1 MVINSSDTFFSMID
15 NFDPNDN
22 VLIKNIGD
30 VLIQHPNFQL
40 LRVLYLK
47 SLKSQN
53 SKDFDKVLSHASIS
67 TYDRELLY
75 EFLDTDIIPNKT
87 KQEPFRDKVNEN
99 IKENNFLENDSAK
112 DKNKPKSEPN
122 EMEFYKWFNHIENNK
137 SLDDSNEVEKKFAI
151 IDNFLSN
158 KKRIDPYRNSLNTE
172 DLSEKSLVSQDE
184 LMTET
189 LAKVLMKQKKYDKAL
204 EAYQIL
210 RLKYPE
216 KNSFFANQ
224 IKKIQKLKE

>member
-15 NFDPNDN
+15 DFDPNN
-22 VLIKNIGD
+22 KVLLENIGD

-47 SLKSQN
+47 SIKSQN
-53 SKDFDKVLSHASIS
+53 SKDFDKALSHASIS

-75 EFLDTDIIPNKT
+75 EFLDTDIIPNKI
-87 KQEPFRDKVNEN
+87 KEEQIDDKVNEN
-99 IKENNFLENDSAK
+99 IKEKIIIKNDSAK
-112 DKNKPKSEPN
+112 DISVTK
-122 EMEFYKWFNHIENNK
+122 EMEFHKWFSYVKSNK
-137 SLDDSNEVEKKFAI
+137 TLNDSNEVEKKFTLI
-151 IDNFLSN
+151 ENFLIN
-158 KKRIDPYRNSLNTE
+158 KKTIDPDRNFLNTE

-210 RLKYPE
+210 GLKYPE

>member
-53 SKDFDKVLSHASIS
+53 SKDFDKVLSHVSIS

-75 EFLDTDIIPNKT
+75 EFLDTDIIPNKI

-122 EMEFYKWFNHIENNK
+122 EMEFYKWFNYIKSNK
-137 SLDDSNEVEKKFAI
+137 TLNESSEVEKKFAL
-151 IDNFLSN
+151 IDDFLIN
-158 KKRIDPYRNSLNTE
+158 KKRINTDRNFLNTE
-172 DLSEKSLVSQDE
+172 DLSEKSLVSNDE

-189 LAKVLMKQKKYDKAL
+189 LAKVLMKQKN
-204 EAYQIL
+204 I
-210 RLKYPE
+210 
-216 KNSFFANQ
+216 
-224 IKKIQKLKE
+224 IKPWRHIKF

>member
-15 NFDPNDN
+15 DFDPNN
-22 VLIKNIGD
+22 KVLLENIGD

-47 SLKSQN
+47 SIKSQN
-53 SKDFDKVLSHASIS
+53 SKDFDKALSHASIS

-75 EFLDTDIIPNKT
+75 EFLDTDIIPNKI
-87 KQEPFRDKVNEN
+87 KEEQIDDKLNEN
-99 IKENNFLENDSAK
+99 IKEEIIIKNDSTK
-112 DKNKPKSEPN
+112 DISLTK
-122 EMEFYKWFNHIENNK
+122 EMEFYKWFSYIKSNK
-137 SLDDSNEVEKKFAI
+137 TLNESNEVEKKFAL
-151 IDNFLSN
+151 IDDFLTN
-158 KKRIDPYRNSLNTE
+158 KERIDPDRNYLNTE

-224 IKKIQKLKE
+224 IKKIRKLKE

>member
-15 NFDPNDN
+15 NFDPNDKV
-22 VLIKNIGD
+22 VLENIGD

-47 SLKSQN
+47 SIKSQK
-53 SKDFDKVLSHASIS
+53 SKDFDKALSHASIS

-75 EFLDTDIIPNKT
+75 KFLDTDIIPNK
-87 KQEPFRDKVNEN
+87 
-99 IKENNFLENDSAK
+99 IKEEQIHDKLNKNVKEKSIVKNDFTENNNTS
-112 DKNKPKSEPN
+112 KSEPK
-122 EMEFYKWFNHIENNK
+122 EMEFYKWFSYIEIK
-137 SLDDSNEVEKKFAI
+137 KTLPDSSEVDKKFDL
-151 IDNFLSN
+151 IDSFLN
-158 KKRIDPYRNSLNTE
+158 KKTIDPDRNSRNTE
-172 DLSEKSLVSQDE
+172 DLSEKSLVSEDE

-189 LAKVLMKQKKYDKAL
+189 LAKVLMKQKKYNKAL

-210 RLKYPE
+210 SLKYPE
-216 KNSFFANQ
+216 KNSFFADQ

>member
-1 MVINSSDTFFSMID
+1 MVINSPDTFFSMIND
-15 NFDPNDN
+15 FDPNDK
-22 VLIKNIGD
+22 VLLENIGD

-67 TYDRELLY
+67 TYDREILY
-75 EFLDTDIIPNKT
+75 EFLDTDIIPNKI
-87 KQEPFRDKVNEN
+87 KEEQIDDKVNEN
-99 IKENNFLENDSAK
+99 IKEEIIIKNDSTK
-112 DKNKPKSEPN
+112 DISLTK
-122 EMEFYKWFNHIENNK
+122 EMEFYKWFSYIKSNK
-137 SLDDSNEVEKKFAI
+137 TLNESNEVEKKFAL
-151 IDNFLSN
+151 IDDFLTS
-158 KKRIDPYRNSLNTE
+158 KKRIDPDRNYLNTE
-172 DLSEKSLVSQDE
+172 DLSEKSLVSHNE

-210 RLKYPE
+210 GLKYPE

-224 IKKIQKLKE
+224 IKKIRKLKE

>member
-15 NFDPNDN
+15 DFDPNN
-22 VLIKNIGD
+22 KVLLENIGD

-47 SLKSQN
+47 SIKSQN
-53 SKDFDKVLSHASIS
+53 SKDFDKALSHASIS

-75 EFLDTDIIPNKT
+75 KFLDTDIIPNKI
-87 KQEPFRDKVNEN
+87 KEEQIDDKVNEN
-99 IKENNFLENDSAK
+99 IKEEIIIKNDSTK
-112 DKNKPKSEPN
+112 DISLTK
-122 EMEFYKWFNHIENNK
+122 EMEFYKWFSYIKSNK
-137 SLDDSNEVEKKFAI
+137 TLNESNEVEKKFAL
-151 IDNFLSN
+151 IDDFLTS
-158 KKRIDPYRNSLNTE
+158 KKRIDPDRNYLNTE
-172 DLSEKSLVSQDE
+172 DLSEESLVSHDE

-210 RLKYPE
+210 GLKYPE

>member
-53 SKDFDKVLSHASIS
+53 SKDFDKVLSHVSIS

-75 EFLDTDIIPNKT
+75 EFLDTDIIPNKI

-158 KKRIDPYRNSLNTE
+158 KKRIDPYTNSLNTE

>member
-1 MVINSSDTFFSMID
+1 MVINSSNTFFSMIND
-15 NFDPNDN
+15 FDPNDKVLLENIGN
-22 VLIKNIGD
+22 VLN
-30 VLIQHPNFQL
+30 QYPNFQL

-47 SLKSQN
+47 SIKSQN
-53 SKDFDKVLSHASIS
+53 SKDFDKALSHASIS

-87 KQEPFRDKVNEN
+87 KEEQIDNKVNEN
-99 IKENNFLENDSAK
+99 IKEESIIKNDSTK
-112 DKNKPKSEPN
+112 DISFTK
-122 EMEFYKWFNHIENNK
+122 EMEFYKWFSYIKSNK
-137 SLDDSNEVEKKFAI
+137 TLNESNEVEEKFAL
-151 IDNFLSN
+151 IDNFLIN
-158 KKRIDPYRNSLNTE
+158 KKRMNTDRNFLNTE
-172 DLSEKSLVSQDE
+172 DLSEKSLVSNDE

-210 RLKYPE
+210 GLKYPE

-224 IKKIQKLKE
+224 IKKIRKLKE

>member
-15 NFDPNDN
+15 DFDPNN
-22 VLIKNIGD
+22 KVLLENIGD

-47 SLKSQN
+47 SIKSQN
-53 SKDFDKVLSHASIS
+53 SKDFDKALSHASIS

-75 EFLDTDIIPNKT
+75 EFLDTDIIPNKI
-87 KQEPFRDKVNEN
+87 KEEQIDDKVNEN
-99 IKENNFLENDSAK
+99 IKEKIIIKNDSAK
-112 DKNKPKSEPN
+112 DISVTK
-122 EMEFYKWFNHIENNK
+122 EMEFHKWFSYVKSNK
-137 SLDDSNEVEKKFAI
+137 TLNDSNEVEKKFTLI
-151 IDNFLSN
+151 ENFLIN
-158 KKRIDPYRNSLNTE
+158 KKTIDPDRNFFNTE

-210 RLKYPE
+210 GLKYPE

-224 IKKIQKLKE
+224 IKKIRKLKE

>member
-1 MVINSSDTFFSMID
+1 MVINSSNTFFSMIND
-15 NFDPNDN
+15 FDPNDKVLLENIGN
-22 VLIKNIGD
+22 VLN
-30 VLIQHPNFQL
+30 QYPNFQL

-47 SLKSQN
+47 LIKSQN
-53 SKDFDKVLSHASIS
+53 SKDFDKALSHASIS

-75 EFLDTDIIPNKT
+75 EFLDTDIIPNKI
-87 KQEPFRDKVNEN
+87 KEEQIDYKVNEN
-99 IKENNFLENDSAK
+99 IKEEIIIKNDFTK
-112 DKNKPKSEPN
+112 DISLTK
-122 EMEFYKWFNHIENNK
+122 EMEFYKWFSYIKSNK
-137 SLDDSNEVEKKFAI
+137 TLNESNEVEKKFAL
-151 IDNFLSN
+151 IDDFLTS
-158 KKRIDPYRNSLNTE
+158 KKRIDPDRNYLNTE
-172 DLSEKSLVSQDE
+172 DLSEESLVSHDE

-210 RLKYPE
+210 GLKYPE

>member
-75 EFLDTDIIPNKT
+75 EFLDTDIIPNKI

-122 EMEFYKWFNHIENNK
+122 EMEFYKWFNHIETNK

-158 KKRIDPYRNSLNTE
+158 KKRIDPYTNSLNTE

>member
-1 MVINSSDTFFSMID
+1 MID
-15 NFDPNDN
+15 DFDQNDKVLLENIGN
-22 VLIKNIGD
+22 VLN
-30 VLIQHPNFQL
+30 QYPNFQL

-47 SLKSQN
+47 SIKSQN
-53 SKDFDKVLSHASIS
+53 SKDFDKALSHASIS

-75 EFLDTDIIPNKT
+75 EFLDTDIIPNKI
-87 KQEPFRDKVNEN
+87 KEEQIDDRVDEN
-99 IKENNFLENDSAK
+99 IKEEIIIKNDSAK
-112 DKNKPKSEPN
+112 DISLTT
-122 EMEFYKWFNHIENNK
+122 EMEFYKWFSYIKSNK
-137 SLDDSNEVEKKFAI
+137 TLNESNEVEKKFAL
-151 IDNFLSN
+151 IDNFLIN
-158 KKRIDPYRNSLNTE
+158 KKRIDPDRNFLNTE
-172 DLSEKSLVSQDE
+172 DLSEKSLVSHDE

-210 RLKYPE
+210 GLKYPE

>member
-75 EFLDTDIIPNKT
+75 EFLDTDIIPNKI

-99 IKENNFLENDSAK
+99 IKENNFL
-112 DKNKPKSEPN
+112 
-122 EMEFYKWFNHIENNK
+122 
-137 SLDDSNEVEKKFAI
+137 
-151 IDNFLSN
+151 
-158 KKRIDPYRNSLNTE
+158 
-172 DLSEKSLVSQDE
+172 
-184 LMTET
+184 
-189 LAKVLMKQKKYDKAL
+189 
-204 EAYQIL
+204 
-210 RLKYPE
+210 
-216 KNSFFANQ
+216 
-224 IKKIQKLKE
+224 